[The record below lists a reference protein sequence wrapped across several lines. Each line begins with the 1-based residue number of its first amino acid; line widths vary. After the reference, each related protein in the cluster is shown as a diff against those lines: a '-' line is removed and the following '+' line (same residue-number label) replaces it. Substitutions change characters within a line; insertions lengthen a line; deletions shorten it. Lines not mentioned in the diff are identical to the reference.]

1 MRTSGRGHRS
11 SVDHPKAVI
20 SLLLAPLLATPV
32 RSHEE
37 IEVQVAEIT
46 RRLSGEPENATLLLR
61 RGELHR
67 LHRDWSAALA
77 DYGRAIEL
85 DPDLRIVHLST
96 GRLFLDADLPGP
108 ALAALDRF
116 IAAVPGHGEAHILR
130 ARAFLRFDRK
140 LDAAAEL
147 TRGID
152 LEWSRPGSRRPR
164 PDDYMDRA
172 RALASVGGEHVDA
185 ALRGLD
191 DGARKLGGAISLQLL
206 ALDIEVS
213 HRRWDAALE
222 RLSAI
227 EALSPRKEKW
237 LARRGEV
244 LLEAGRP
251 REAREAL
258 ESALEAIAALPDH
271 CRGTRAMSE
280 LGARIREVLAAI
292 PTSKDARLAEE
303 ERRA

>member
-1 MRTSGRGHRS
+1 MSTPGRGCQNAIDCAAGRFS
-11 SVDHPKAVI
+11 LLL
-20 SLLLAPLLATPV
+20 SLLLAMPAQG
-32 RSHEE
+32 HEE

-46 RRLSGEPENATLLLR
+46 RRMSGEPEDATLLLR

-67 LHRDWSAALA
+67 LHRDWSAALT

-85 DPDLRIVHLST
+85 DPDLSIVHLSI

-116 IAAVPGHGEAHILR
+116 IAIAPGHGEAHILR
-130 ARAFLRFDRK
+130 ARALLRLERR

-164 PDDYMDRA
+164 PDDYLDRA
-172 RALASVGGEHVDA
+172 RALASAGEEHVDA

-191 DGARKLGGAISLQLL
+191 DGARKLGGAISLRLL
-206 ALDIEVS
+206 ALDIEVA
-213 HRRWDAALE
+213 HRRWDAALG

-244 LLEAGRP
+244 LLAAGRP

-258 ESALEAIAALPDH
+258 ESALGAIEALPGH
-271 CRGTRAMSE
+271 CRGTPAVSE
-280 LGARIREVLAAI
+280 LAARVRGVLSTISVPEDSLLSRE
-292 PTSKDARLAEE
+292 K
-303 ERRA
+303 ERP